1 MPDFRTLLKHDS
13 DAILEEFIDKYTAC
27 VNTYDDQRVLTMV
40 GFYQNILKAFV
51 DLNQKKVLKLFE
63 ELAAFKISL
72 NIPYIIMINEVFGL
86 QNILISKIA
95 NHHMG
100 SDVLD
105 LLSTFK
111 EIGNQIAFVYLQ
123 EYIKKLFSVNNVRIN
138 SLSDLVKK
146 NLIIHYESHLLWLS
160 GLAQSIQEQN
170 KENFPQLDDTLCDFG
185 IWLYKDAKQLIQNN
199 SKYKTIETL
208 HNNLHLFAT
217 KIYANIDSA
226 EYHVLITYLEKC
238 EMLSLSIGTEL
249 ALIDNILMN
258 KEITKD
264 SLTGALNRQALRNV
278 FENQYELSLA
288 TNNSFILAM
297 CDLDLFKDVNDNH
310 GHIAGDRMLTLFV
323 DVVKKNIRTSD
334 IIVRYGGEEF
344 VIILPAI
351 ARKKGFEILENI
363 RKEFQNTIL
372 EFEGKKIQ
380 TTVSIGM
387 MGIKPEH
394 SYHHTFVDEYI
405 MIADQKLYMA
415 KENGRNR
422 IEIY

>member
-1 MPDFRTLLKHDS
+1 M
-13 DAILEEFIDKYTAC
+13 
-27 VNTYDDQRVLTMV
+27 
-40 GFYQNILKAFV
+40 
-51 DLNQKKVLKLFE
+51 LKLFE

-146 NLIIHYESHLLWLS
+146 NLIIQYESHLLWLS

-199 SKYKTIETL
+199 SEYKTIETL